1 MWQQR
6 RGKEK
11 ALELIKQ
18 NKTIGFGGSVTVE
31 DVGIEDALYEKGFE
45 IFDRNKMEAIEDKE
59 LMMRQSLTA
68 DYFLTSFKGISKEGE
83 VVNIDRRGKRVA
95 AITYGLQYVYNF
107 VGINKIYGDL
117 DSMIEMAKIILL
129 P

>member
-1 MWQQR
+1 M
-6 RGKEK
+6 
-11 ALELIKQ
+11 
-18 NKTIGFGGSVTVE
+18 
-31 DVGIEDALYEKGFE
+31 YEKGFE